1 MDARRSK
8 EEAVENTIAEEYPPH
23 NHILRDLR
31 VSLEFQGKGRAVIRA
46 PVVPE
51 ICRKDGALQVG
62 AVATLIDVL
71 GGALTV
77 RAVHPDW
84 IATASLSVHMTGR
97 PSSATIAAV
106 GKVIRAGRTM
116 AIIDADIREEEGVPA
131 GSVASIGTAMMTF
144 SRLPRREDTPALQLD
159 TDAPETFDFAAE
171 GSGLHRPYRDA
182 AGVRVL
188 DEENG
193 VAEIEMKNYVRN
205 SVGVLQ
211 GGMIAILADVAG
223 EIAARSAVNK
233 PLTTRDLTIQ
243 YLSQGKRGPFRTR
256 ARVVRTTEDTA
267 LTRVEV
273 IDKGLEDRLIAV
285 VMNTATHLSQS

>member
-1 MDARRSK
+1 MG
-8 EEAVENTIAEEYPPH
+8 ENEKSNVIAGEYPPH

-31 VSLEFQGKGRAVIRA
+31 VSLEFQAKGRAVIRA

-51 ICRKDGALQVG
+51 ICTQDGSLQIG

-84 IATASLSVHMTGR
+84 IATASLSVHLTGN
-97 PSSATIAAV
+97 PTSDVVAAA
-106 GKVIRAGRTM
+106 GSVIRAGRTM
-116 AIIDADIREEEGVPA
+116 VIIDADIREEEGNPA
-131 GSVASIGTAMMTF
+131 ESTRSIGTAMMTF
-144 SRLPRREDTPALQLD
+144 SRLPRREDTPELKLD
-159 TDAPETFDFAAE
+159 MDAPETFDFATE
-171 GSGLHRPYRDA
+171 GAGLSRPYRDA

-188 DEENG
+188 DAGAG
-193 VAEIEMKNYVRN
+193 VAELEMKDYVRN
-205 SVGVLQ
+205 SLQVLQ

-223 EIAARSAVNK
+223 EVAARNAAGK
-233 PLTTRDLTIQ
+233 PLTTSDLAIH

-256 ARVVRTTEDTA
+256 TRVLRTTDDTA

-273 IDKGLEDRLIAV
+273 IDRGVEDRVIAV
-285 VMNTATHLSQS
+285 AMNTAVLPSKPS

>member
-1 MDARRSK
+1 MKAFAD
-8 EEAVENTIAEEYPPH
+8 EYPPH

-31 VSLEFQGKGRAVIRA
+31 VCLEFQSRERAVIRA

-51 ICRKDGALQVG
+51 ICRKDGTLQVG

-97 PSSATIAAV
+97 PSSETVAAA
-106 GKVIRAGRTM
+106 GEVIRAGRTM
-116 AIIDADIREEEGVPA
+116 VIIDADIREETEDAA
-131 GSVASIGTAMMTF
+131 GSVRSIGKAMMTF
-144 SRLPRREDTPALQLD
+144 SRLPRREDTPALNLEV
-159 TDAPETFDFAAE
+159 TGPERFDFATE
-171 GSGLHRPYRDA
+171 GSGLDRSYRDA

-188 DEENG
+188 DEGAG
-193 VAEIEMKNYVRN
+193 VAEIEMKHYVRN

-211 GGMIAILADVAG
+211 GGMIAVLADVAG
-223 EIAARSAVNK
+223 EIAARSATGRPVATN
-233 PLTTRDLTIQ
+233 DLAIQ

-256 ARVVRTTEDTA
+256 TRVLRTTHDTA

-273 IDKGLEDRLIAV
+273 VDSGLEDRVIAV
-285 VMNTATHLSQS
+285 VMNTAVLPSKSC

>member
-1 MDARRSK
+1 M
-8 EEAVENTIAEEYPPH
+8 VENEKSNVLAGEYPPH

-51 ICRKDGALQVG
+51 ICTHDGSLQIG

-84 IATASLSVHMTGR
+84 IATASLSVHLTGN
-97 PSSATIAAV
+97 PTSDVVTAA
-106 GKVIRAGRTM
+106 GSVIRAGRTM
-116 AIIDADIREEEGVPA
+116 VIIDADIREEEGNPA
-131 GSVASIGTAMMTF
+131 ESTRSIGTAMMTF
-144 SRLPRREDTPALQLD
+144 SRLPRREDTPELKLD
-159 TDAPETFDFAAE
+159 MDAPETFDFATE
-171 GSGLHRPYRDA
+171 GAGLNRSYRDA

-188 DEENG
+188 DAGAG
-193 VAEIEMKNYVRN
+193 VAELEMKDYVRN
-205 SVGVLQ
+205 SLRVLQ

-223 EIAARSAVNK
+223 EVAARNAAGK
-233 PLTTRDLTIQ
+233 PLTTSDLAIH
-243 YLSQGKRGPFRTR
+243 YLSQGKQGPFRTR
-256 ARVVRTTEDTA
+256 TRVLRTTYDTA

-273 IDKGLEDRLIAV
+273 IDRGVEDRVIAV
-285 VMNTATHLSQS
+285 AMNTAVLPSKP

>member
-1 MDARRSK
+1 MG
-8 EEAVENTIAEEYPPH
+8 ENEKSNVIAGEYPPH

-31 VSLEFQGKGRAVIRA
+31 VSLEFQGTGRAVIRA

-51 ICRKDGALQVG
+51 ICTEDGSLQIG

-84 IATASLSVHMTGR
+84 IATASLSVHLTGN
-97 PSSATIAAV
+97 AASDV
-106 GKVIRAGRTM
+106 VAAAGSVIRAGRTM
-116 AIIDADIREEEGVPA
+116 AIIDADIREEAGNPA
-131 GSVASIGTAMMTF
+131 ESARSIGTAMMTF
-144 SRLPRREDTPALQLD
+144 SRLPRREDTPELKLD
-159 TDAPETFDFAAE
+159 MDAPETFDFATE
-171 GSGLHRPYRDA
+171 GAGLNRSYRDA

-188 DEENG
+188 DPGAG
-193 VAEIEMKNYVRN
+193 VAELEMKDYVRN
-205 SVGVLQ
+205 SLQVLQ

-223 EIAARSAVNK
+223 EIAARTATDK
-233 PLTTRDLTIQ
+233 PLTTSDLAIH

-256 ARVVRTTEDTA
+256 TRVLRTTDDTA

-273 IDKGLEDRLIAV
+273 IDRGVEDRVIAV
-285 VMNTATHLSQS
+285 AMNTAVLPFKA